1 MASPVTEIVRMNQ
14 RTIPQSQTHSRIQA
28 YITLKPGVDIESS
41 TQEAKTWQETLAT
54 VAAQDGY
61 QRAYFGRQL
70 EDPSILMYFIG
81 TS

>member
-1 MASPVTEIVRMNQ
+1 MASPVTEIVRMKYGPE
-14 RTIPQSQTHSRIQA
+14 PQSQINSRTQA

-61 QRAYFGRQL
+61 QRAYYGRQL

-81 TS
+81 AS